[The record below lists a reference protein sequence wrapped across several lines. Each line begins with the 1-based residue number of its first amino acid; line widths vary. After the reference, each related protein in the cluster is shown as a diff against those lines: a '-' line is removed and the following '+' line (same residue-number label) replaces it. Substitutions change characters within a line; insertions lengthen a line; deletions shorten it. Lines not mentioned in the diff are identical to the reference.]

1 MIFSS
6 GQLILVTGASS
17 GIGQAIAMK
26 CVENGATVLA
36 CGRNAE
42 KLEQG
47 KRECVDPKRWLSVQ
61 KDLVSSME
69 ELPAW
74 LRDLAKKHGRFWGLV
89 CSAGMASMDSVRT
102 FSLGASRE
110 LFDLN
115 FNVPMLLAKGMAD
128 RRIHAKGGALLFIS
142 SVAALYAEK
151 GHLLYGASKAALAN
165 AAKSLSQEL
174 APLGLR
180 ANCIAPGI
188 VDTPMERAAE
198 EYMGPAYREEQ
209 LKGYPFGFGRPEDIA
224 EMAVFLLSEKAR
236 WITGQNFV
244 LAGGRY

>member
-17 GIGQAIAMK
+17 GIGKAIAMK

-42 KLEQG
+42 RLEQG
-47 KRECVDPKRWLSVQ
+47 KRECVVPERWLSVQ
-61 KDLVSSME
+61 KDLLASME

-74 LRDLAKKHGRFWGLV
+74 LRDLAKMYGRFWGLV

-102 FSLGASRE
+102 FSLEASRD

-180 ANCIAPGI
+180 VNCIAPGI

-198 EYMGPAYREEQ
+198 EYMGP
-209 LKGYPFGFGRPEDIA
+209 
-224 EMAVFLLSEKAR
+224 
-236 WITGQNFV
+236 
-244 LAGGRY
+244 